1 MRSFRRYSRNE
12 DAEVNMTPMLDIVF
26 ILLIF
31 FIVTATFLDES
42 GTAMAEPA
50 PSQEPAPPTQALE
63 VYVNAKAQVIVDGR
77 ILSVA
82 TAPDR
87 VVTVMSNKGQKAVIL
102 RAAGDADLDNV
113 IILRDAFNAR
123 QISATLKVDRE

>member
-12 DAEVNMTPMLDIVF
+12 DAGVDMTPMLDIVF

-50 PSQEPAPPTQALE
+50 PSQEPAPPTQATE
-63 VYVNAKAQVIVDGR
+63 VYLTAKNEVLVDGQ

-87 VVTVMSNKGQKAVIL
+87 VVTVMSNKGHKAVIL
-102 RAAGDADLDNV
+102 RAAGEADLDNV
-113 IILRDAFNAR
+113 ITLRDAFDAR

>member
-12 DAEVNMTPMLDIVF
+12 DAGVDMTPMLDIVF

-31 FIVTATFLDES
+31 FIVTATFLDEA
-42 GTAMAEPA
+42 GTAMAEPS
-50 PSQEPAPPTQALE
+50 PGGPIDPPTQATE
-63 VYVNAKAQVIVDGR
+63 VYLTAKNEVLLDGQ

-87 VVTVMSNKGQKAVIL
+87 VVTVMSNKGHKAVIL
-102 RAAGDADLDNV
+102 RAAGEADLDNV
-113 IILRDAFNAR
+113 ITLRDAFDAR
-123 QISATLKVDRE
+123 QISATLKIDRQ